1 MASQIVRRLADDVA
15 CVCLFALAVP
25 AGMCPRRWWQR
36 LDWLPIES
44 YAWLSSLTTLVTGLT
59 FGAIGYL
66 AFADDISRK
75 LTDLTF
81 KVAERQLTGQ
91 LPGTSEISTTTP
103 SVLSALSLV
112 TFVLLTP
119 AGLVATYLVLSGL
132 VRVVG
137 AFLVEPFGDP
147 VLTGL
152 DGLATRLASR
162 TRRRLK
168 RYSRERR
175 EGREVPDEL
184 FPAAW
189 ARVPDADYVVVSSR
203 PKPEWTMGTF
213 VIAGDRWFSLGV
225 SFEVTLPAGLRT
237 VYPLSEQT
245 VMEVL
250 RRAVTYEL
258 PPLQAVGPRI
268 LSD

>member
-1 MASQIVRRLADDVA
+1 MVSQIVRRLADDVVG
-15 CVCLFALAVP
+15 VCLFALAVP
-25 AGMCPRRWWQR
+25 AGMFPRRWWQKIDR
-36 LDWLPIES
+36 LPIES
-44 YAWLSSLTTLVTGLT
+44 CAWLSSLVTLAAGFV
-59 FGAIGYL
+59 FGAIGYV
-66 AFADDISRK
+66 AFADDVSRK

-81 KVAERQLTGQ
+81 KVAERQLAGQ
-91 LPGTSEISTTTP
+91 LPGTTEISTSAP
-103 SVLSALSLV
+103 SFLSALSLV
-112 TFVLLTP
+112 AFLLFTP

-147 VLTGL
+147 ILTGL
-152 DGLATRLASR
+152 DGLATRFASR

-168 RYSRERR
+168 RYARERR
-175 EGREVPDEL
+175 EGREAPDEL

-203 PKPEWTMGTF
+203 PKPDWTMGTF
-213 VIAGDRWFSLGV
+213 VIAGERWFTLGV
-225 SFEVTLPAGLRT
+225 SFEVTLPSGLRT